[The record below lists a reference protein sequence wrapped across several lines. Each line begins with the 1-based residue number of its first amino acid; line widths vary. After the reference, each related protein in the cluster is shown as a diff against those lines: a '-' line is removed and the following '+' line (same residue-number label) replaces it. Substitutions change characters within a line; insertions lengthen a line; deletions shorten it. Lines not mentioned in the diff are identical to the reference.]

1 MQLAFSAMVKHGRP
15 TLAGAASIRIF
26 IISQYH
32 DIVNVKYQIN
42 LIIQAGRAAFP
53 GQAVTAA
60 PALGAGRW
68 AYGRERYPRRGKRT
82 PGQGGRVTPEN
93 SAKIKKVW
101 FIGEDGD

>member
-1 MQLAFSAMVKHGRP
+1 MIM
-15 TLAGAASIRIF
+15 SITKSCLHDIF
-26 IISQYH
+26 I
-32 DIVNVKYQIN
+32 
-42 LIIQAGRAAFP
+42 AGRAAFP

-60 PALGAGRW
+60 PALGAKRW

-101 FIGEDGD
+101 FIPVGEVG